1 MIKKTR
7 CHRPRLLNSLNNIY
21 ALLWVGGIAL
31 RFGKEKG
38 FFCCLLPVK
47 LGCSPFAGGGGGGVE
62 EKAIFIPFS
71 KLDELYK
78 LHISL
83 AISLGEPQPCTNH
96 VTKAGT
102 KQSGIHLVTSYQ
114 LPPPHPPVSYVDLSR
129 RPCPIMCVFLP
140 LMAPV
145 CVLLPI
151 WDIYKVR
158 LGLITNSPCRYG
170 LSLGSQVS
178 DK

>member
-1 MIKKTR
+1 M
-7 CHRPRLLNSLNNIY
+7 
-21 ALLWVGGIAL
+21 AGVAL

-38 FFCCLLPVK
+38 FYCCLLPVK
-47 LGCSPFAGGGGGGVE
+47 LGSSPIAGGAGGGGVE

-83 AISLGEPQPCTNH
+83 AISLGETER
-96 VTKAGT
+96 V
-102 KQSGIHLVTSYQ
+102 IHGRNKTEWNSLHTPSPSPSV
-114 LPPPHPPVSYVDLSR
+114 LCGL
-129 RPCPIMCVFLP
+129 RPCPVMCVFLP

-151 WDIYKVR
+151 WDIY
-158 LGLITNSPCRYG
+158 
-170 LSLGSQVS
+170 
-178 DK
+178 